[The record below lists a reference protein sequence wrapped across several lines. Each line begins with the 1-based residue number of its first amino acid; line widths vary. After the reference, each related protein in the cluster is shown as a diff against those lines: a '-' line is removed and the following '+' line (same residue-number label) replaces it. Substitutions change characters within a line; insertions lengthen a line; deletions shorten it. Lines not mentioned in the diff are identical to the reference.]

1 MLDGVVWTEWD
12 ISTRFLIWSVESA
25 CPGMVGPMA
34 AAGCIG
40 MLLVFCGSCAVVVV
54 DGPESSGMA
63 RTGLGISIRFAI
75 WSVDSADSTNRRVDA
90 LSEVYADHQNSSARA
105 AMLVDQS
112 VARGCREATNG
123 TETGINPRYS
133 L

>member
-1 MLDGVVWTEWD
+1 MTGA
-12 ISTRFLIWSVESA
+12 SVDCLPSA
-25 CPGMVGPMA
+25 GR
-34 AAGCIG
+34 
-40 MLLVFCGSCAVVVV
+40 LLVFCGSCAVVVV
-54 DGPESSGMA
+54 DGPESGGMA
-63 RTGLGISIRFAI
+63 RTGLGICTRFPIQSA
-75 WSVDSADSTNRRVDA
+75 DSADSTNRRVDA

-123 TETGINPRYS
+123 TKTGINPRYS